1 MKKSL
6 ILVILLSAALA
17 LAACNMPGG
26 GSSTPTQQSPDA
38 AFTQMAQTVAA
49 ELTRVAAQA
58 TPTSA
63 TPPTPT
69 GTFTPLPT
77 NTLPSPPT
85 NTPVPCLAV
94 GYNNATIDVTVPDN
108 TVMAPGQ
115 AFTKTWRLTNVGTCA
130 WNSSYQL
137 VFDHGDPLGVTNT
150 YAQPLT
156 TGTVSP
162 GQTVDVSVN
171 LTAPAV
177 TGTYTGYWRF
187 RDPNGV
193 YFGLGGAGAW
203 IVKIKVANTT
213 TVTLLPVSAESG
225 IVNSE
230 GFVGIVGVTSLIG
243 VGDGTTNAGVQLFL
257 SFNISG
263 IPTTATITEVKLDM
277 RNHTIQG
284 DPFAGLGVLNV
295 FRQDYGTLEAADFA
309 ATFPS
314 GGNLE
319 DWGSVAA
326 LDTVEVSPALK
337 PVLQSK
343 LGTSRLQLRF
353 QFVKA
358 TDGDNAIDAIF
369 YTPSGGVLNNPA
381 LIVTYTTP

>member
-1 MKKSL
+1 MKKL
-6 ILVILLSAALA
+6 FLAFVLLVA
-17 LAACNMPGG
+17 LAACNLPGSGG
-26 GSSTPTQQSPDA
+26 GTSTPPPPDA

-49 ELTRVAAQA
+49 ELTRVAALA
-58 TPTSA
+58 SPTPEI
-63 TPPTPT
+63 PPTPT
-69 GTFTPLPT
+69 ST
-77 NTLPSPPT
+77 NTPMPTSTVPLPPT
-85 NTPVPCLAV
+85 NTPIPCLAV
-94 GYNNATIDVTVPDN
+94 GFSNATIDVTIPDN
-108 TVMAPGQ
+108 TLMAPSQ
-115 AFTKTWRLTNVGTCA
+115 AFTKTWRLTNAGTCA

-137 VFDHGDPLGVTNT
+137 VFDHGDAMGVTAT

-193 YFGLGGAGAW
+193 YFGLAPNNSPW
-203 IVKIKVANTT
+203 VVKIKVVNST

-225 IVNSE
+225 IINGE
-230 GFVGIVGVTSLIG
+230 GYVGLVGATPFIG

-257 SFNISG
+257 SYNISG
-263 IPTTATITEVKLDM
+263 IPTNATITEVKLDM
-277 RNHTIQG
+277 RNSTITG
-284 DPFAGLGVLNV
+284 DPFAGLGVLNI
-295 FRQDYGTLEAADFA
+295 FQHDYGTMEASDFVVA
-309 ATFPS
+309 FPS

-326 LDTVEVSPALK
+326 LNNPEASPAMK

-343 LGTSRLQLRF
+343 LGFSRLQLRL
-353 QFVKA
+353 QFVKQ
-358 TDGDNAIDAIF
+358 TNGNNAIDAVF
-369 YTPSGGVLNNPA
+369 YTPSGSTLNNPA